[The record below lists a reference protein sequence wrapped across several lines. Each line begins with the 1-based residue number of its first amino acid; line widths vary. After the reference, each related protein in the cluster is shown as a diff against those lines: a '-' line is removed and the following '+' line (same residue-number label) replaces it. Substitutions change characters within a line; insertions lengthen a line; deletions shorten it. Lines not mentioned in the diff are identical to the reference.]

1 MWSKE
6 IFPVRKSLSSD
17 GMKVIE
23 SIKEMQAWAEEKR
36 SQGKSIGFVP
46 TMGFLHEGHLSLV
59 KASKQACDATVV
71 SIFVNPTQFS
81 PEEDFEKYPRDFEK
95 DKRLCEGEGVE
106 AIFYPSEKEMYAE
119 PLTDVNVESLTERLC
134 GLSRPNHF
142 KGVTLVC
149 SKLFNAVKPHKAFFG
164 LKDYQQCRV
173 VEKMVKD
180 LNLDL
185 EIVSCP
191 LVREEDGLALS
202 SRNQYLS
209 EEERKEALG
218 LSQGL
223 KAAKE
228 LFLQGET
235 SQDKLVER
243 VRSSL
248 ENSSGVIEYIELVNP
263 TTLEKVSEAKKGDVI
278 LMAVQFGK
286 TRLIDNMVM
295 A

>member
-95 DKRLCEGEGVE
+95 DKRLCEGEGVA

-134 GLSRPNHF
+134 GLSRPNPF

-209 EEERKEALG
+209 EEERKKALG